1 MAKTSENVLRKT
13 AERKKTD
20 VSRLSPTDDCQKTFQ
35 DPLLPMFWNVAG
47 SALRIAAAKNRL
59 FTIIFLLVVLQVGAF
74 AQQST
79 LTLKDGSVLRGYI
92 AVQRPGQYIT
102 FCTTDADVYIDNS
115 NALEIEERF
124 VPFSSLPKGWQK
136 KTSGNG
142 DSGLYLCTISD
153 GTSQHPMTKITERG
167 ATIRYEQHCDDTYI
181 LYWTDIQK
189 ISRDDTNL
197 SSQSLYDKI
206 TLNDG
211 TSYIGLV
218 VEQRPGE
225 STKIKLCNGEV
236 RVLEQSNIKISSKIP
251 KSFDID
257 LWKARPYTNT
267 IVLDDGQKLTGIIV
281 SQHIGDD
288 AYDSY
293 VELYKPDG
301 TQECINFID
310 IEEYHNEPCQPL
322 GQTE

>member
-1 MAKTSENVLRKT
+1 MAKTSENVLREMVESAK
-13 AERKKTD
+13 RN
-20 VSRLSPTDDCQKTFQ
+20 VFRLSPTGDGKKTLQ
-35 DPLLPMFWNVAG
+35 HPLLPTFWNVAG
-47 SALRIAAAKNRL
+47 STLRIAATKNRL

-74 AQQST
+74 AQRST

-136 KTSGNG
+136 KTSDGE
-142 DSGLYLCTISD
+142 SGLRLCTISY
-153 GTSQHPMTKITERG
+153 GTSQHPMAKITEHG
-167 ATIRYEQHCDDTYI
+167 ATIRYEQHCDDSYN
-181 LYWTDIQK
+181 LNWTDIQK
-189 ISRDDTNL
+189 ISRDDTDL

-206 TLNDG
+206 MLDDG

-225 STKIKLCNGEV
+225 STKIKLRNGEV
-236 RVLEQSNIKISSKIP
+236 RVLEQSSIKISSKIA
-251 KSFDID
+251 KSVDID
-257 LWKARPYTNT
+257 IWKARPYTNT

>member
-1 MAKTSENVLRKT
+1 
-13 AERKKTD
+13 
-20 VSRLSPTDDCQKTFQ
+20 
-35 DPLLPMFWNVAG
+35 MFWNVAG

-74 AQQST
+74 AQRST

-206 TLNDG
+206 TIDDG

-225 STKIKLCNGEV
+225 STKIKLRNGEV
-236 RVLEQSNIKISSKIP
+236 RVLEQSSIKISSKIA
-251 KSFDID
+251 KSVDID

-301 TQECINFID
+301 TQQRINFID